1 MKYTQ
6 HPLGAKWPA
15 MEEEA
20 FKALIDD
27 IDANG
32 VREDIVLYDGMILDG
47 WHRYKACLELNVKKP
62 PMVEYDGDDP
72 ASFVLTK
79 NLHRRHATP
88 SQIAF
93 AIAEMSEWL
102 TSSGRPSKGVDRA
115 MKMTLVNAAALAG
128 VSKRTMIDAKAATTA
143 VQEVKDAVVKG
154 DMPVSKAAKL
164 AKQSPKKQ
172 REALEKPPAKA
183 PVKREE
189 TVPLSQYVKLQNEFE
204 ELSQNYHA
212 MSVELSACE
221 AVRGGEQVAELK
233 KLHGQIMSLTQSRDE
248 WQNKCAELTRQLNYI
263 SKKNAKTK

>member
-6 HPLGAKWPA
+6 HPLGAKWSKLDD
-15 MEEEA
+15 EA

-32 VREDIVLYDGMILDG
+32 VRKDIVLYDGMILDG

-72 ASFVLTK
+72 AGFVFTE
-79 NLHRRHATP
+79 NFHRRHNSI
-88 SQIAF
+88 SQLAF
-93 AIAEMSEWL
+93 SVAETINWVEQ
-102 TSSGRPSKGVDRA
+102 SGRPSKGLQRI
-115 MKMTLVNAAALAG
+115 MGMTLVKAAALAG
-128 VSKRTMIDAKAATTA
+128 VSERTMLDAKIATTA
-143 VQEVKDAVVKG
+143 VQEVKDAVING
-154 DMPVSKAAKL
+154 EIPVSKAAKL

-189 TVPLSQYVKLQNEFE
+189 TVPLSQYMKLQNELE
-204 ELSQNYHA
+204 EMSQNYHA

-221 AVRGGEQVAELK
+221 AVRNGEQVAELK

-263 SKKNAKTK
+263 SKKNAKS